1 MKVKN
6 TSARAYFIGEFQV
19 LPGQIADV
27 NETLKST
34 RGFQYAVNKGELVEV
49 TSGKVT
55 ATQKAVKEEKSTI
68 MEDKK

>member
-6 TSARAYFIGEFQV
+6 TSARAYFIGDYQL
-19 LPGQIADV
+19 LPGQIAEV
-27 NETLKST
+27 NDSIKST

-55 ATQKAVKEEKSTI
+55 ATQKAVKEEKPTSLD
-68 MEDKK
+68 DKK